1 MKKNRMI
8 MLLPLLLASIVACG
22 NTTPSTTPT
31 TGNPSGSVDPTS
43 SVAPNT
49 TTPDSVAPNTTVAP
63 DVNDRTEDYAY
74 EPHLTQKM
82 PKISVTTPDGS
93 NEFATKYNRN
103 DKLAGLID
111 YVDCTI
117 TTSNCEDDY
126 LLQDVACEIKVRG
139 NYTLEYDKKPLRL
152 KFNKKQKMF
161 GLNNDAKAKS
171 WVLLADW
178 KDRSMM
184 NNATT
189 FFLGN
194 TILGSDGFYSSDY
207 KYVEV
212 ELNGQYWGVY
222 LLVEQQQLNE
232 YRVDL
237 PEPEDDYEGTDIGY
251 LLEYDGYYNLED
263 PNNGGDYTFTMNYN
277 NNAPV
282 QKYGGSTYTNLGNKG
297 YTIKSDITSTKQVNF
312 IQKFMDA
319 AYRIIYE
326 AAYNDKAYI
335 FNDDFSAV
343 TLSSTLSPQEA
354 IERVLDTQSLVDMYI
369 ISEIACDADIAWSSF
384 YMDVSFEKDNFKRIT
399 FEAPWDFDSA
409 YGIKNGVVNNAQ
421 GLFAATSNNVWLTIL
436 INEPWFQDM
445 IKAKW
450 AELIEYEVFDRA
462 LQHNVDATALYKTQ
476 FESEMTRWPGKK
488 HNGELTGTVNSFTT
502 QEQAANYAHTW
513 TQNRINYLNT
523 VWGDGEDLTNKF
535 EEIEGYKYYRYEA
548 EKAALNGPV
557 AKDGTKYNASGG
569 GYLGNVNGSGSNN
582 TIEFTVST
590 NGDQNVHFFM
600 GISRRNASLNVSDVF
615 TFKVNG
621 EAVNFDVKAIEYSYG
636 DGWHDWYSQYMGE
649 ISLKNG
655 VNKILVTTTG
665 LSETTN
671 FDYID
676 LYAAKALA

>member
-1 MKKNRMI
+1 MKKNKFI
-8 MLLPLLLASIVACG
+8 FLLPLLLASIVACG
-22 NTTPSTTPT
+22 NVSSVTPSTGNTPSTVNPT
-31 TGNPSGSVDPTS
+31 TTMPGTTTTP
-43 SVAPNT
+43 T
-49 TTPDSVAPNTTVAP
+49 TTPDSIVPPEV
-63 DVNDRTEDYAY
+63 DRGEAYAY
-74 EPHLTQKM
+74 EPHLTEKM
-82 PKISVTTPDGS
+82 PKISVKTTDGS

-139 NYTLEYDKKPLRL
+139 NYTLEYEKKPLRL

-207 KYVEV
+207 RYVEV

-282 QKYGGSTYTNLGNKG
+282 QKYGETTYTNLGNKG
-297 YTIKSDITSTKQVNF
+297 YTIKSDITSTKQVDF
-312 IQKFMDA
+312 IKKFMDA

-326 AAYNDKAYI
+326 AAYNDKAYV
-335 FNDDFSAV
+335 FNDTFTSV
-343 TLSSTLSPQEA
+343 ILSSSITPREA

-409 YGIKNGVVNNAQ
+409 YGIKNGVVNNSQ
-421 GLFAATSNNVWLTIL
+421 GLYAATSNNVWLTIL

-445 IKAKW
+445 IKEKW
-450 AELIEYEVFDRA
+450 AELIKYEVFDKA
-462 LQHNVDATALYKTQ
+462 LQHNADATALYKPQ
-476 FESEMTRWPGKK
+476 FEAEMTRWPGKK
-488 HNGELTGTVNSFTT
+488 HNGELTGLVNSFTT
-502 QEQAANYAHTW
+502 QEQAANYAYTW
-513 TQNRINYLNT
+513 TQNRITYINT
-523 VWGDGEDLTNKF
+523 VWGDGKDLTNDF
-535 EEIEGYKYYRYEA
+535 EEIDGYNYYRYEA

-557 AKDGTKYNASGG
+557 AKDGTQYNCSGG
-569 GYLGNVNGSGSNN
+569 RYLGNVNGSKQN
-582 TIEFTVST
+582 TIEFSVNST
-590 NGDQNVHFFM
+590 GDQVVHFFM
-600 GISRRNASLNVSDVF
+600 GISKRNASLNVSDVF

-621 EAVNFDVKAIEYSYG
+621 VDVVFNVKPIQYSYG

-649 ISLKNG
+649 ITLKNG
-655 VNKILVTTTG
+655 ANKLLVTTTG
-665 LSETTN
+665 NGETTN

-676 LYAAKALA
+676 LYAAKALS